1 MKITIDRAGIF
12 SMHALVSG
20 GHEALP
26 MLAVC
31 KLPHRP
37 WVHLVAP
44 AFDFGGCR
52 S

>member
-12 SMHALVSG
+12 SRHALVPG

-31 KLPHRP
+31 MLPHRP
-37 WVHLVAP
+37 WMHLVAL